1 MAPGS
6 DRPPRGQAAQL
17 INLGTMLFAC
27 VAVGLAVGYFADRW
41 LGTQPW
47 LLLIGLGFGIAAAG
61 VNFYRT
67 IKTLSRMDDSGDNA

>member
-1 MAPGS
+1 MAGSTGNSSPG
-6 DRPPRGQAAQL
+6 QTAQL
-17 INLGTMLFAC
+17 VSLGTMLFAC

-47 LLLIGLGFGIAAAG
+47 LLLIGLGLGIAAAG

-67 IKTLSRMDDSGDNA
+67 IKTLNRMDQSDADN

>member
-1 MAPGS
+1 MAGSTGNSSPGHTARLVS
-6 DRPPRGQAAQL
+6 
-17 INLGTMLFAC
+17 LGTMLFGC

-47 LLLIGLGFGIAAAG
+47 LLLVGLGLGIAAAG

-67 IKTLSRMDDSGDNA
+67 IKALNRMDQSDGNG

>member
-6 DRPPRGQAAQL
+6 DRPSRGQSAQL
-17 INLGTMLFAC
+17 ATLGTMLFAC
-27 VAVGLAVGYFADRW
+27 VAVGLGLGYFADRW

-47 LLLIGLGFGIAAAG
+47 LLLSGLGLGIAAAS

-67 IKTLSRMDDSGDNA
+67 IKALNRMDQSDGNS

>member
-1 MAPGS
+1 MAGSTGGSSPG
-6 DRPPRGQAAQL
+6 QTAQL
-17 INLGTMLFAC
+17 VSLGTMVFAC

-47 LLLIGLGFGIAAAG
+47 LLLIGLGLGIAAAG

-67 IKTLSRMDDSGDNA
+67 IKTLNRMDQSDADN

>member
-6 DRPPRGQAAQL
+6 DRPPRGQGAQL

-47 LLLIGLGFGIAAAG
+47 LLLIGLGFGIVAAG

-67 IKTLSRMDDSGDNA
+67 IKTLNRRDDSEDNA

>member
-6 DRPPRGQAAQL
+6 ERPPRGQGAQL

-67 IKTLSRMDDSGDNA
+67 IKTLNRMDDSGDDA